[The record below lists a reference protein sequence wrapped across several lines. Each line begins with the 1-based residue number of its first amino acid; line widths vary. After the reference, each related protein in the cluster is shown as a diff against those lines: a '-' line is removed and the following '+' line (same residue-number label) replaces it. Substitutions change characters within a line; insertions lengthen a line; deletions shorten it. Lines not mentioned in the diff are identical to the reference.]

1 MKGFMREATTMK
13 IKLAAVAIF
22 ALMTLSTTGLSRAG
36 VSPGDTITKD
46 QADKVAD
53 LVSPGNLIMVKQGMT
68 MKIVPTGRLEWPPPY
83 KSATE
88 KFSPQVQLGA
98 DGTLRNYVAGLPFPL
113 VEPNDPNAAL
123 KVMWNFSYRP
133 LYTDDAISKNVEISS
148 YRPGSTPGSPVEHI
162 TIGNVGFYNNIG
174 RTEVNPIPTN
184 PDAVAAGI
192 RYRFGAYPFLEPS
205 EMRGFGF
212 IRYRNLDPKIDD
224 NSWLCNPRSRRVGRA
239 SANELSDVINHVGA
253 RVSAGGRGVGV
264 GGTGGGGA
272 ETNAS
277 NLDPD
282 SFFGFAAKIED
293 FNYRLISVK
302 PMLAVVHAENS
313 PAKACETDGG
323 RTICPENWEMR
334 QLYVIE
340 ADAKETSM
348 LGGYVSIPKRIFY
361 VDSEG
366 WFITA
371 SDQFDREGKLWKTL
385 VTFNAYRDRPV
396 PDAHVAIWPFKR
408 MFQTALVDEDV
419 TNGFSTVAL
428 SPGFETD
435 EHESWYINMGIATDN
450 FFNPVTMSN
459 AAH

>member
-1 MKGFMREATTMK
+1 MRMKFV
-13 IKLAAVAIF
+13 AAVLVALAGLAI
-22 ALMTLSTTGLSRAG
+22 AGSPRAG

-53 LVSPGNLIMVKQGMT
+53 LLSPGNLILVKQGMT

-88 KFSPQVQLGA
+88 KYSPQVQLA
-98 DGTLRNYVAGLPFPL
+98 PDGSLKGYAAGLPFPL
-113 VEPNDPNAAL
+113 VDANDPQAAQ

-133 LYTDDAISKNVEISS
+133 LYTDDAISKNVEIAS
-148 YRPGSTPGSPVEHI
+148 YRPGSTPGDPVEHF
-162 TIGNVGFYNNIG
+162 TIGNVGFYNNTG

-184 PDAVAAGI
+184 PEATTAGI

-212 IRYRNLDPKIDD
+212 IRYRNIDPKIED
-224 NSWLCNPRSRRVGRA
+224 NSWMYNRRSRHVNRA
-239 SANELSDVINHVGA
+239 SANELSDILGMYEAGA
-253 RVSAGGRGVGV
+253 GAAGA
-264 GGTGGGGA
+264 GA
-272 ETNAS
+272 ATYAS

-293 FNYRLISVK
+293 FNYKLLGVK
-302 PMLAVVHAENS
+302 PMLAVVNAANS
-313 PAKACETDGG
+313 PAKACESDSG
-323 RTICPENWEMR
+323 RTICPENWAMR
-334 QLYVIE
+334 QLYVVQ
-340 ADAKETSM
+340 ADAKQTSL
-348 LGGYVSIPKRIFY
+348 LGSGVSIPKRIFY
-361 VDSEG
+361 IDSEG

-371 SDQFDREGKLWKTL
+371 SDQYDRDGKLWKTL

-396 PDAHVAIWPFKR
+396 PDARVAIWPFKR
-408 MFQTALVDEDV
+408 MYQTALVDEDV
-419 TNGFSTVAL
+419 VTGFSTVAL
-428 SPGFETD
+428 SPGFETE